1 MGRKKREIPWLD
13 EREGVYYVCWY
24 DQEAGRTHRHSL
36 RTSDPDEAQIAYAR
50 FLTDGKVIFEK
61 AGKRLLV
68 RDALDQYLREHVDHS
83 TVAVKR
89 NHRCATV
96 LREALGACELRSIDR
111 GVCRDYAAKRRATI
125 SRMGRAVADATIERE
140 LGILRA
146 AAGHAI
152 KMKRITLAEMP
163 VIEKPRRSATKVG
176 FYTKD
181 ELRHIIAMAGDAD
194 LEDFL
199 TVLYYTGA
207 RRNVIE
213 QLEDSQVDF
222 SSGIIH
228 QAKPGERQTKKRR
241 PPIPLDEPVREV
253 LQRRAG
259 RGQFFGGRDMYDAYR
274 CHLESLGF
282 TDRANPHVMRHTRA
296 TLMLMDGVSI
306 YKVARRLGDTV
317 ATIEKTY
324 AHAIVQDMADVGGE
338 L

>member
-1 MGRKKREIPWLD
+1 MARKKREIPWLD
-13 EREGVYYVCWY
+13 ERGGVYYVCWY
-24 DQEAGRTHRHSL
+24 DQEACRTHRHSL
-36 RTSDPDEAQIAYAR
+36 RTSDPDDAQIAYAR

-61 AGKRLLV
+61 AGKHLLV
-68 RDALDQYLREHVDHS
+68 RDALEQYLNEHVLRD
-83 TVAVKR
+83 TVAVRRNKR
-89 NHRCATV
+89 CVAIV
-96 LREALGACELRSIDR
+96 SEQLGARELRSIDR
-111 GVCRDYAAKRRATI
+111 DVCRDYTKRRRAAT
-125 SRMGRAVADATIERE
+125 SRMGRLVADATIERE

-146 AAGHAI
+146 AAGHAV

-163 VIEKPRRSATKVG
+163 AIEKPRRSATKVG

-181 ELRHIIAMAGDAD
+181 ELRHIIAMAGNAD

-199 TVLYYTGA
+199 AVLYYTGA

-213 QLEDSQVDF
+213 QLEESQVDF
-222 SSGIIH
+222 SSGVIH

-241 PPIPLDEPVREV
+241 PPIPLDAPVREI
-253 LQRRAG
+253 LLRRAG
-259 RGQFFGGRDMYDAYR
+259 RGHFFGKDMYTAYR
-274 CHLESLGF
+274 RHLESLGF
-282 TDRANPHVMRHTRA
+282 ADRANPHVMRHTRA

-324 AHAIVQDMADVGGE
+324 AHAIVQDMADAGGV